1 MATETQTETGHQL
14 VFTIKAVL
22 EKRAS
27 KEQLAQVL
35 ESSRKGL
42 DEQVN
47 DFQATVQEMPAEM
60 REKVATLV
68 NGAEEV
74 FGFMETA
81 LNEIGQYLENDD
93 ENLLF
98 NAGSVIR
105 RGTEQLNYI
114 FDEMRNFVLAVS
126 GPTAIPNLNLMIR
139 AHEAFVPDKDAKGER
154 LKEFCHFERLMALQ
168 SLDSLETSEQT
179 PELAALKDV
188 WDSHLRCMNRM
199 FVAIEKGDKAAVNKE
214 MDNAKIS
221 FTRLN
226 ERIPNAVLSQ
236 RVDGPTPSESV
247 NLALSLSR
255 DLGAQVLGDGPLVE
269 VLATIH
275 KSSEEL
281 AQGLDQLLEAGVE
294 SVMLREAMDRAL
306 QALDYQQEALQ
317 EFAEFFTNRLDL
329 VLRSARHKLEESTI
343 QLSAALDNLSE
354 LSEREGKVACMRCGH
369 FNPGGRN
376 NCEKCNMPLPN
387 LGQTAGSTFEHSEEG
402 VDTGQ
407 KIDPQQ
413 PILTTN
419 LVRLYTAVN
428 QVFDGTIDG
437 DKFLSEVEWFQG
449 VIDKN
454 SEYDIEEPNWDEIS
468 EEERAEEE
476 EGFKAMQ
483 EAQELFNQG
492 VTEMNEALERMR
504 GYLESEAREDLE
516 EGLRM
521 MDAGARKVAAV
532 GNASKQK
539 PRS

>member
-1 MATETQTETGHQL
+1 MATETQTETGHLL

-22 EKRAS
+22 EKRAP

-47 DFQATVQEMPAEM
+47 DFQTTVQEMAPEM

-68 NGAEEV
+68 QGAEEV
-74 FGFMETA
+74 FGFLDVA
-81 LNEIGQYLENDD
+81 LNEIATFLENGD
-93 ENLLF
+93 ENLLY

-105 RGTEQLNYI
+105 RGTDQLNFI

-126 GPTAIPNLNLMIR
+126 GPTSIPNLNLMIR
-139 AHEAFVPDKDAKGER
+139 AHEVFVPEKDAKGER
-154 LKEFCHFERLMALQ
+154 LKEFCHAERLMALQ
-168 SLDSLETSEQT
+168 SLDSLGASEQT

-199 FVAIEKGDKAAVNKE
+199 FAAIEKGDKVAVGKE
-214 MDNAKIS
+214 MENAKIS

-226 ERIPNAVLSQ
+226 ERIPGAVLSQ
-236 RVDGPTPSESV
+236 RADGPTPSEQV
-247 NLALSLSR
+247 NLALSLSK
-255 DLGAQVLGDGPLVE
+255 DVGAQVLGDGPLVE
-269 VLATIH
+269 VLAGIH
-275 KSSEEL
+275 QSSEEL
-281 AQGLDQLLEAGVE
+281 SAGLDRLLEAGVE

-306 QALDYQQEALQ
+306 QACDYQQEALAD
-317 EFAEFFTNRLDL
+317 FAEFFTTRLD
-329 VLRSARHKLEESTI
+329 VTLRGARRKLEESSI
-343 QLSAALDNLSE
+343 QLAAALDNLSE

-387 LGQTAGSTFEHSEEG
+387 LGQTAGSTFDHSEQNVSEPA
-402 VDTGQ
+402 
-407 KIDPQQ
+407 IDPEQ
-413 PILTTN
+413 PILTGN

-428 QVFDGTIDG
+428 QIFDGSIDS
-437 DKFLSEVEWFQG
+437 DKFLSEIEWFQG

-454 SEYDIEEPNWDEIS
+454 SEYEIEEPNWDALS
-468 EEERAEEE
+468 EEERVQEE
-476 EGFKAMQ
+476 EGFKAME
-483 EAQELFNQG
+483 EAQELFAGG

-516 EGLRM
+516 EALRM

-539 PRS
+539 RR

>member
-1 MATETQTETGHQL
+1 MATETQTETGHLL

-47 DFQATVQEMPAEM
+47 DFQGTIQEMAPEM

-68 NGAEEV
+68 QGAEEV
-74 FGFMETA
+74 FGFLEAA
-81 LNEIGQYLENDD
+81 LGDIASYLENND
-93 ENLLF
+93 ENLLYS
-98 NAGSVIR
+98 AGSVVR
-105 RGTEQLNYI
+105 RGTEQLNFI
-114 FDEMRNFVLAVS
+114 FDELRNFVLAVS
-126 GPTAIPNLNLMIR
+126 GPTSIPNLNLMIR
-139 AHEAFVPDKDAKGER
+139 AHEVFVPEKDANGER
-154 LKEFCHFERLMALQ
+154 LKEFCHAERIMALQ
-168 SLDSLETSEQT
+168 SLDSLGSSEQT

-199 FVAIEKGDKAAVNKE
+199 FAAIEKGDKASVNKE
-214 MDNAKIS
+214 MENAKIS
-221 FTRLN
+221 FARLN
-226 ERIPNAVLSQ
+226 ERIPGAVLSQ
-236 RVDGPTPSESV
+236 RIDGPTPSEQV
-247 NLALSLSR
+247 NLALSFSK
-255 DLGAQVLGDGPLVE
+255 DVGAQSLGDGPLVE
-269 VLATIH
+269 VLAGIH
-275 KSSEEL
+275 TSSEEL
-281 AQGLDQLLEAGVE
+281 SAGLDQMLEAGVE

-306 QALDYQQEALQ
+306 QACDYQQEALAD
-317 EFAEFFTNRLDL
+317 FAEFFTTRLD
-329 VLRSARHKLEESTI
+329 VTLRSARRKLEESTI

-387 LGQTAGSTFEHSEEG
+387 LGQSAGSTFDHSEENVG
-402 VDTGQ
+402 TPA
-407 KIDPQQ
+407 IDPEQ
-413 PILTTN
+413 PVLTGN

-428 QVFDGTIDG
+428 QIFDGSIDG

-454 SEYDIEEPNWDEIS
+454 SEYEIEEPNWEALS
-468 EEERAEEE
+468 EEERAQEEV
-476 EGFKAMQ
+476 GFKAME
-483 EAQELFNQG
+483 EAQELFGTG

-516 EGLRM
+516 EALRM

-532 GNASKQK
+532 GNAAKQK
-539 PRS
+539 RK

>member
-1 MATETQTETGHQL
+1 MATETQTETGHVL

-22 EKRAS
+22 EKRAP

-47 DFQATVQEMPAEM
+47 DFQTTVQGMAVEM
-60 REKVATLV
+60 REKVATLIQ
-68 NGAEEV
+68 GAEEV
-74 FGFMETA
+74 FGFLESA
-81 LNEIGQYLENDD
+81 LQEVADYLENGD
-93 ENLLF
+93 ENLLY
-98 NAGSVIR
+98 NAGTVVR
-105 RGTEQLNYI
+105 RGTEQLNFI

-126 GPTAIPNLNLMIR
+126 GPTSIPNLNLMIR
-139 AHEAFVPDKDAKGER
+139 AQEVFVPEKDAKGER
-154 LKEFCHFERLMALQ
+154 LREFCHAERVMALQ
-168 SLDSLETSEQT
+168 SLDSLEKSEQT

-199 FVAIEKGDKAAVNKE
+199 FAAIEKGDKATVNKE
-214 MDNAKIS
+214 MENAKIS

-226 ERIPNAVLSQ
+226 ERIPAAVLSQ
-236 RVDGPTPSESV
+236 RVDGPTPSEQV
-247 NLALSLSR
+247 NLALSLSK
-255 DLGAQVLGDGPLVE
+255 DVGAQVLGDGPLVD
-269 VLATIH
+269 VLAGIH
-275 KSSEEL
+275 KGSEEL
-281 AQGLDQLLEAGVE
+281 SIGLDQLLEAGVE

-306 QALDYQQEALQ
+306 QALDYQQEALA
-317 EFAEFFTNRLDL
+317 EFAEFFSTRLD
-329 VLRSARHKLEESTI
+329 VTLRSARRKLEESSI
-343 QLSAALDNLSE
+343 QLAAALDNLSE

-387 LGQTAGSTFEHSEEG
+387 LGQSTASTLEHAEEG
-402 VDTGQ
+402 VGEPA
-407 KIDPQQ
+407 IDPQQ
-413 PILTTN
+413 PVLTGN

-428 QVFDGTIDG
+428 QIFDGSIDG

-454 SEYDIEEPNWDEIS
+454 SEYEIDEPNWDELS
-468 EEERAEEE
+468 EEERAQEE

-483 EAQELFNQG
+483 EAQELFNTG

-516 EGLRM
+516 EALRM

-539 PRS
+539 RK

>member
-1 MATETQTETGHQL
+1 MATETQTETGHLL

-22 EKRAS
+22 EKRAP

-42 DEQVN
+42 DEQVS
-47 DFQATVQEMPAEM
+47 DFQTTVQEMAPEM

-68 NGAEEV
+68 QGAEEV
-74 FGFMETA
+74 FGFLDGA
-81 LNEIGQYLENDD
+81 LNEIGTYLDNGD
-93 ENLLF
+93 ENLLY

-105 RGTEQLNYI
+105 RGTDQLNFI

-139 AHEAFVPDKDAKGER
+139 AHEVFVPEKDAKGER
-154 LKEFCHFERLMALQ
+154 LKEFCHAERLMALQ
-168 SLDSLETSEQT
+168 SLDSLGASEQT

-199 FVAIEKGDKAAVNKE
+199 FAAIEKGDKVAVGKE
-214 MDNAKIS
+214 MENAKIS
-221 FTRLN
+221 FTRLH
-226 ERIPNAVLSQ
+226 ERIPGAVLSQ
-236 RVDGPTPSESV
+236 RADGPTPSEQV
-247 NLALSLSR
+247 NLALSLSK
-255 DLGAQVLGDGPLVE
+255 DVGAQVLGDGPLVE
-269 VLATIH
+269 VLAGIH
-275 KSSEEL
+275 QSSEEL
-281 AQGLDQLLEAGVE
+281 SAGLDQLLEAGVE

-306 QALDYQQEALQ
+306 QACDYQQEALAD
-317 EFAEFFTNRLDL
+317 FAEFFTTRLD
-329 VLRSARHKLEESTI
+329 VTLRGARRKLEESSI

-387 LGQTAGSTFEHSEEG
+387 LGQTAGSTFDHSEQNVSEPA
-402 VDTGQ
+402 
-407 KIDPQQ
+407 IDPEQ
-413 PILTTN
+413 PILTGN

-428 QVFDGTIDG
+428 QVFDGSIDS

-454 SEYDIEEPNWDEIS
+454 SEYEIEEPNWDALS
-468 EEERAEEE
+468 EEERVQEE
-476 EGFKAMQ
+476 EGFKAME
-483 EAQELFNQG
+483 EAQELFAGG

-504 GYLESEAREDLE
+504 GYLESESREDLE
-516 EGLRM
+516 EALRM

-539 PRS
+539 RR

>member
-1 MATETQTETGHQL
+1 MATETQTETGHLL

-22 EKRAS
+22 EKRAP

-42 DEQVN
+42 DEQVS
-47 DFQATVQEMPAEM
+47 DFQTTVQEMAPDM

-68 NGAEEV
+68 QGAEEV
-74 FGFMETA
+74 FGFLDGA
-81 LNEIGQYLENDD
+81 LNEIGTYLDNGD
-93 ENLLF
+93 ENLLY

-105 RGTEQLNYI
+105 RGTDQLNFI

-139 AHEAFVPDKDAKGER
+139 AHEVFVPEKDAKGER
-154 LKEFCHFERLMALQ
+154 LKEFCHAERLMALQ
-168 SLDSLETSEQT
+168 SLDSLGASEQT

-199 FVAIEKGDKAAVNKE
+199 FAAIEKGDKAAVGKE
-214 MDNAKIS
+214 MENAKIS
-221 FTRLN
+221 FTRLH
-226 ERIPNAVLSQ
+226 ERIPGAVLSQ
-236 RVDGPTPSESV
+236 RADGPTPSEQV
-247 NLALSLSR
+247 NLALSLSK
-255 DLGAQVLGDGPLVE
+255 DVGAQVLGDGPLVE
-269 VLATIH
+269 VLAGIH
-275 KSSEEL
+275 QSSEEL
-281 AQGLDQLLEAGVE
+281 SAGLDQLLEAGVE

-306 QALDYQQEALQ
+306 QACDYQQEALAD
-317 EFAEFFTNRLDL
+317 FAEFFTTRLD
-329 VLRSARHKLEESTI
+329 VTLRGARRKLEESSI

-387 LGQTAGSTFEHSEEG
+387 LGQTAGSTFDHSEQNVSEPA
-402 VDTGQ
+402 
-407 KIDPQQ
+407 IDPEQ
-413 PILTTN
+413 PILTGN

-428 QVFDGTIDG
+428 QVFDGSIDS
-437 DKFLSEVEWFQG
+437 DKFLAEVEWFQG

-454 SEYDIEEPNWDEIS
+454 SEYEIEEPNWDALS
-468 EEERAEEE
+468 EEERVQEE
-476 EGFKAMQ
+476 EGFKAME
-483 EAQELFNQG
+483 EAQELFAGG

-504 GYLESEAREDLE
+504 GYLESESREDLE
-516 EGLRM
+516 EALRM

-539 PRS
+539 RR

>member
-1 MATETQTETGHQL
+1 MATETQTETGHLL

-22 EKRAS
+22 EKRAP

-47 DFQATVQEMPAEM
+47 DFQTTVQGMAPEM
-60 REKVATLV
+60 REKVGTLIQ
-68 NGAEEV
+68 GAEEV
-74 FGFMETA
+74 FGFLETA
-81 LNEIGQYLENDD
+81 LQEVADYLDNGD
-93 ENLLF
+93 ENLLY
-98 NAGSVIR
+98 NAGAVVR
-105 RGTEQLNYI
+105 RGTEQLNFI

-126 GPTAIPNLNLMIR
+126 GPTSIPNLNLMIR
-139 AHEAFVPDKDAKGER
+139 AQEVFLPEKDAKGER
-154 LKEFCHFERLMALQ
+154 LKEFCHAERMMALQ
-168 SLDSLETSEQT
+168 SLDSLEKSEQT

-199 FVAIEKGDKAAVNKE
+199 FAAIEKGDKAAVNKE
-214 MDNAKIS
+214 MENAKIS

-226 ERIPNAVLSQ
+226 ERIPAAVLSQ
-236 RVDGPTPSESV
+236 RVDGPTPSEQV
-247 NLALSLSR
+247 NLALSLSK
-255 DLGAQVLGDGPLVE
+255 DVGAQVLGDGPLVE
-269 VLATIH
+269 VLAGIH
-275 KSSEEL
+275 KGSEEL
-281 AQGLDQLLEAGVE
+281 SLGLDQLLEAGVE

-317 EFAEFFTNRLDL
+317 EFAEFFTSRVD
-329 VLRSARHKLEESTI
+329 VTLRSARRKLEESSI
-343 QLSAALDNLSE
+343 QLAAALDNLSE

-387 LGQTAGSTFEHSEEG
+387 LGQSSASTFEHTEEG
-402 VDTGQ
+402 VGEPA
-407 KIDPQQ
+407 IDPQQ
-413 PILTTN
+413 PVLTGN

-428 QVFDGTIDG
+428 QIFDGSIDG
-437 DKFLSEVEWFQG
+437 DKFLAEVDWFQG

-454 SEYDIEEPNWDEIS
+454 SEYDIDEPDWDELT
-468 EEERAEEE
+468 EEERAQEE

-483 EAQELFNQG
+483 EAQELFNTG

-539 PRS
+539 RK